1 MGWIGKKG
9 RQKRTGDIEILAN
22 ALAAGD
28 IPVSDGLCL
37 CGYNDGPSGKL
48 GMNKRGCN

>member
-28 IPVSDGLCL
+28 IPVSGGICL
-37 CGYNDGPSGKL
+37 KL
-48 GMNKRGCN
+48 AYHQFEYR